1 MEHGTQSS
9 VLVYTLTV
17 SESGFE
23 SYKAARRSARATLF
37 LATIVD
43 GSADMVRCTAA
54 PYDDGM
60 TNCTATQF
68 VDK

>member
-17 SESGFE
+17 SGSGFK
-23 SYKAARRSARATLF
+23 SYEAARRSARAALYS
-37 LATIVD
+37 ATIAD

-54 PYDDGM
+54 PQHR
-60 TNCTATQF
+60 TTT
-68 VDK
+68 V